1 MTGTINPAL
10 FGMPDATTAGVP
22 SGTTLTAYTGP
33 MTITQAGTVI
43 EGKIIDGTLTVDAS
57 NVTIKNCIIKNY
69 GMWGIDGEGAAN
81 LTVLNCDFTA
91 STSKDTNAA
100 ILGSGTFIGNDISQS
115 ENGIVLQGGAS
126 VVRDN
131 FVASGSGQDT
141 IQFSKTVF
149 DSFANVLTHA
159 SQVGEDVAISTG
171 NDTLVLKNT
180 KLGALTS
187 NDFHFA

>member
-43 EGKIIDGTLTVDAS
+43 EGKIIDGTLTIDAA

-69 GMWGIDGEGAAN
+69 GWWGIDGEGAAN

-126 VVRDN
+126 VVRDSYIHDLFDN
-131 FVASGSGQDT
+131 F
-141 IQFSKTVF
+141 
-149 DSFANVLTHA
+149 
-159 SQVGEDVAISTG
+159 GEP
-171 NDTLVLKNT
+171 
-180 KLGALTS
+180 GALTS